1 MRNEEPAQSC
11 VLSREP
17 KNLATKWQAHRV
29 RTVYGSDNRHQHSAG
44 PCGRGAL
51 PVPANFHPVGLDYFV
66 KDEDP

>member
-44 PCGRGAL
+44 PSRPRMGHDFRGVLDAGNI
-51 PVPANFHPVGLDYFV
+51 AN
-66 KDEDP
+66 